1 MKKTIVKLAFL
12 LLMSASFTACLDDT
26 MESDPITPEL
36 GVENSVSKL
45 DLEQGITDYIQLF
58 ESQFSKKDEKL
69 VLYTELIGR
78 KIKQS
83 GQELKKENL
92 KKVIMVPS
100 DFPTLSKAVENASPG
115 GKIFIKGEISESGDV
130 IINTPGLSIQG
141 QGSSPKLVGGSI
153 IITTND
159 VTIQNIHLDK
169 AITLIN
175 ASKITF
181 MDLHISNSINEENDI
196 APLLLINSSNNLIKN
211 TTIDSKYE
219 GGFYKNGIYLDETSN
234 FNVIENTISKN
245 TAKNLATG
253 DEFAFRIEGSDNT
266 IQNSQALNFTR
277 GFGSN
282 KGLADRNKFI
292 ACTASNSTIDAGFL
306 FFQGPGKKV
315 SLLDCTANSNNFGF
329 FILGGDSFISN
340 ATAVQNGNLNQVT
353 SGIFIL
359 SGKFFIEKSKI
370 QKNRNSGILIVLS
383 SGTLKENN
391 TDSNASGIYLNSVT
405 NSFIIGN
412 TSTMNSFCDY
422 AEESRFGPT
431 LNVQLS
437 GNNFG
442 TPPCIL

>member
-45 DLEQGITDYIQLF
+45 DLEQGITEYIQLF

-100 DFPTLSKAVENASPG
+100 DFPTLSEAVENASPG

-130 IINTPGLSIQG
+130 IINTPGISIQG

-196 APLLLINSSNNLIKN
+196 AALLLINSSNNLIKN
-211 TTIDSKYE
+211 TTYE
-219 GGFYKNGIYLDETSN
+219 GGFYENGIYLDETSN
-234 FNVIENTISKN
+234 SNVIENTISKN
-245 TAKNLATG
+245 TAQISSDRIG
-253 DEFAFRIEGSDNT
+253 FAFRIEGSDNT
-266 IQNSQALNFTR
+266 IQKCQALNFYN
-277 GFGSN
+277 GFGSG
-282 KGLADRNKFI
+282 KGLGERNKFI
-292 ACTASNSTIDAGFL
+292 ASTASNCSAGFAFL
-306 FFQGPGKKV
+306 NFTNTPTNSLDKTV
-315 SLLDCTANSNNFGF
+315 SLLDCTANSNDFGF
-329 FILGGDSFISN
+329 LIIGQDSFISN
-340 ATAVQNGNLNQVT
+340 ATAVQNGNLNFVT

-359 SGKFFIEKSKI
+359 YGKFFIEKSKI
-370 QKNRNSGILIVLS
+370 QKNRNSGILVAYS

-391 TDSNASGIYLNSVT
+391 TDSNAVGINLGGVT

-412 TSTMNSFCDY
+412 TSTMNSICDF
-422 AEESRFGPT
+422 AFAQEIGPN
-431 LNVQLS
+431 LNVQFS

-442 TPPCIL
+442 TTCIL